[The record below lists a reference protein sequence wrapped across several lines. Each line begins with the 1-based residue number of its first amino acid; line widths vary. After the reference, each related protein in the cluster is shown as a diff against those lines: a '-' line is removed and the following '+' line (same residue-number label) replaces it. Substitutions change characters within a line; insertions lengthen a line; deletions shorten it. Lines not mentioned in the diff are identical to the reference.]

1 MYNELSY
8 PHLADGCGMDAIS
21 MQRKILMK
29 RILKPL
35 FRIFKVKLQFF
46 LVENNLDIKVV
57 P

>member
-8 PHLADGCGMDAIS
+8 THLADGCGMDAIS
-21 MQRKILMK
+21 MQRKKLMK
-29 RILKPL
+29 RILKSL
-35 FRIFKVKLQFF
+35 FCIFKMKLQFF

>member
-1 MYNELSY
+1 
-8 PHLADGCGMDAIS
+8 MDAIS

-35 FRIFKVKLQFF
+35 FNIFRVKLQFF

-57 P
+57 A